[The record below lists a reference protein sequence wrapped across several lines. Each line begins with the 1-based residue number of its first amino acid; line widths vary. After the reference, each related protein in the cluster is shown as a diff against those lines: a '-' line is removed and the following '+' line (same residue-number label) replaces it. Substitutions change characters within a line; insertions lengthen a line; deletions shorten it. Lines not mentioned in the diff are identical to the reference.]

1 MKKHSKMEKK
11 VGKESLEKKNESS
24 QIMEEIM
31 NDYSIISKSG
41 EEKNDIFKWQAL
53 EGTVICKAFN
63 NFIPGKKNYFHSI

>member
-31 NDYSIISKSG
+31 NDYNII
-41 EEKNDIFKWQAL
+41 
-53 EGTVICKAFN
+53 
-63 NFIPGKKNYFHSI
+63 

>member
-41 EEKNDIFKWQAL
+41 EEKNDFL
-53 EGTVICKAFN
+53 N
-63 NFIPGKKNYFHSI
+63 GKH